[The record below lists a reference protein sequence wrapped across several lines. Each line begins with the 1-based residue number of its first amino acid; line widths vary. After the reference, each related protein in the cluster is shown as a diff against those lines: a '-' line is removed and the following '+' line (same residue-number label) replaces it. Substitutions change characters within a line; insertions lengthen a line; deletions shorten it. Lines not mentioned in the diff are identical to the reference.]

1 MLCGQVR
8 EALACLREGD
18 CELLKW
24 YFEEGLSER
33 AIAEQLECSQQAV
46 SKRLHRAWL
55 RLCQALGVEREFPS
69 RRGGKSPKKGENR
82 GKKGKKG

>member
-33 AIAEQLECSQQAV
+33 AIAE
-46 SKRLHRAWL
+46 RM
-55 RLCQALGVEREFPS
+55 
-69 RRGGKSPKKGENR
+69 GKSKTWVHNRLTGLIQQLREWLGEGSDSER
-82 GKKGKKG
+82 GKKGKKE

>member
-1 MLCGQVR
+1 MCVQVR

-33 AIAEQLECSQQAV
+33 AIAERLGCSHMTV
-46 SKRLHRAWL
+46 HRRLQMAW
-55 RLCQALGVEREFPS
+55 RHLCQELGVDCEFPG
-69 RRGGKSPKKGENR
+69 RKGKNSPKKG
-82 GKKGKKG
+82 GKSG